1 MIQLKPQTENEK
13 KRFEQGD
20 KLNTVTTMC
29 SGGLINLYL
38 ATKDECSN

>member
-20 KLNTVTTMC
+20 KLNKVYDVQKSFTT
-29 SGGLINLYL
+29 
-38 ATKDECSN
+38 DELD